1 MDSNIT
7 TADAPTAELDRAILA
22 FSRFVQS
29 CANQAI
35 ELTGIVA
42 TFDKVALSTGLGQP
56 HNEGSTDIAA
66 SKLISSMSALR
77 YANNAML
84 DAFIKREKEIS
95 PPAVGRD
102 WN

>member
-1 MDSNIT
+1 MDSDIT
-7 TADAPTAELDRAILA
+7 VADAPTAELDRAILA
-22 FSRFVQS
+22 FARFVQS

-56 HNEGSTDIAA
+56 QHDGPTDIAA
-66 SKLISSMSALR
+66 AKLVSAVAGLK
-77 YANNAML
+77 YAGVQL
-84 DAFIKREKEIS
+84 VEAFVTREREIS
-95 PPAVGRD
+95 PMPVGPD